1 MTSNKHRAFYITTN
15 NYQERYDTILN
26 DCKKYAKYFV
36 LGKEIGPEKGTGHLH
51 SYVQY
56 KSPRSWGAI
65 KDLFGAGSE
74 IITSFKGPNAVDNII
89 EYCIKDLDYE
99 EQGIRPCQ
107 GKRTDIDNVRE
118 TIKSNPSRPMREVT
132 ATATS
137 YQSIKVAEQYLK
149 YHEVKRDWKPEVKWY
164 YGPSGSG
171 KSKLA
176 NEEMPNAY
184 HWDTVKWWDGYD
196 AHEDVLID
204 DFRKNMCTFSEL
216 LKILD
221 RYSYRVETKG
231 GARSLLARRITIT
244 CPFHPSDVYS
254 TREDTY
260 QLIRRI
266 DTIQSFGDEELH

>member
-1 MTSNKHRAFYITTN
+1 MSKIRNACFTLN
-15 NYQERYDTILN
+15 NYTDEQHDQIQLYLN
-26 DCKKYAKYFV
+26 DCKYYV
-36 LGKEIGPEKGTGHLH
+36 IGKEIAESGTPHLQGYCEFKN
-51 SYVQY
+51 S
-56 KSPRSWGAI
+56 RS
-65 KDLFGAGSE
+65 F
-74 IITSFKGPNAVDNII
+74 NAVSKSLFNAHI
-89 EYCIKDLDYE
+89 EPRKGSPEQAADYCKKDGDYIE
-99 EQGIRPCQ
+99 HGEISQQGQ
-107 GKRTDIDNVRE
+107 RTDIDVVRDAV
-118 TIKSNPSRPMREVT
+118 KANPTRPMREVT
-132 ATATS
+132 SIATS

-171 KSKLA
+171 KSKTA

-244 CPFHPSDVYS
+244 CPFHPSEVYA

-266 DTIQSFGDEELH
+266 DSIKSFGDEELH